1 MSLTHSRPSRRQFLA
16 ASASAVGTLAIV
28 PRFVLGQGKTAPS
41 EVITRAVIGTGG
53 QGMAGHV
60 TVNAPDKPA
69 VTLAV
74 CDVDKKHLER
84 AIAKTARGC
93 DGYSDFRKV
102 LERKDID
109 TIHIAT
115 PPHWHAPLC
124 VYAAQAGKDILC
136 EKPLTRFIREGQAVI
151 DAVQRY
157 GRVLQLG
164 TYGRFGDNA
173 KRLRKL
179 FASGLLGGPF
189 TIRVNKATGYNWK
202 VKEWSGKP
210 YYDPQ
215 PVPPELD
222 YNFWLG
228 PAPHKPYHPHRVHAS
243 FRGYWDYDGGGLSDM
258 GQHYLD
264 PIQYSLD
271 KDHTSPVEIEAYAP
285 PAHPD
290 AVGMWGRVTLK
301 YADGTTLILESNEWG
316 QPEKGND
323 VFIESAK
330 VKIKGDYG
338 KMQSADLAGLLEQAS
353 RLPDPDPLINFET
366 AVKTRIQPGG
376 NAAVSHRS
384 VTLLHLSN
392 IAIRL
397 GRPLKFDPV
406 KQAFPGDDQAN
417 RLVDVPMRAPWQ
429 I

>member
-1 MSLTHSRPSRRQFLA
+1 MKTNSSRRRFLC
-16 ASASAVGTLAIV
+16 ASATVVGTLAVV

-41 EVITRAVIGTGG
+41 DVITRGVIGTGG

-60 TVNAPDKPA
+60 TVNAPEKPA

-84 AIAKTARGC
+84 ALAKTARSC
-93 DGYSDFRKV
+93 DGYADFRKV

-173 KRLRKL
+173 RRLRKL
-179 FASGLLGGPF
+179 FSSGLLGGPP
-189 TIRVNKATGYNWK
+189 IVRVGKATGYNWK

-215 PVPPELD
+215 PIPKDLD
-222 YNFWLG
+222 YEFWLG
-228 PAPHKPYHPHRVHAS
+228 PAPHKPYHPHRVHGS

-264 PIQYSLD
+264 PIQYALN
-271 KDHTSPVEIEAYAP
+271 KDDTSPVEIEAYAP

-290 AVGMWGRVTLK
+290 AVGLWGHMTLK
-301 YADGTTLILESNEWG
+301 YADGTTLIIESGEWG
-316 QPEKGND
+316 DPQPNND
-323 VFIESAK
+323 VFIETTRYRIKSASSR
-330 VKIKGDYG
+330 G
-338 KMQSADLAGLLEQAS
+338 QSPELEPLFEQTN
-353 RLPDPDPLINFET
+353 RLPDPPPLINVET
-366 AVKTRIQPGG
+366 AVKTRRQPGG
-376 NAAVSHRS
+376 NASTSHRS
-384 VTLLHLSN
+384 VSLLHLCN

-397 GRPLKFDPV
+397 GRKLKFDPA
-406 KQAFPGDDQAN
+406 KQIFPGDDQAN

-429 I
+429 V